1 MEVSG
6 LLILLMAGLLVF
18 VIGLLAGYLATKTW
32 FRKRLPKAGER
43 GAGAR
48 PPRPVTVRKEEES

>member
-43 GAGAR
+43 GVEAR
-48 PPRPVTVRKEEES
+48 PPRPVPVRKEEEL

>member
-1 MEVSG
+1 MDLTG
-6 LLILLMAGLLVF
+6 PLLMIGIGLLVF

>member
-1 MEVSG
+1 MDLTG
-6 LLILLMAGLLVF
+6 PLLMIGIGLLVF

-43 GAGAR
+43 GVEAR
-48 PPRPVTVRKEEES
+48 PPRPVPVRKEEEL

>member
-1 MEVSG
+1 MIG
-6 LLILLMAGLLVF
+6 IGLLVF